1 MFFHSLLIDEEMQ
14 VKRLEKVERQA
25 LQGAKVR
32 FNTTISGLPAYW
44 ILEWQRMGLIRSKSD
59 ALRQALI
66 ALKEKFST
74 LEAKPSSE
82 SEDYE

>member
-1 MFFHSLLIDEEMQ
+1 MQ
-14 VKRLEKVERQA
+14 ARRLEKVGRQA
-25 LQGAKVR
+25 TLGAKVR

-44 ILEWQRMGLIRSKSD
+44 ILEWQRIGLIRSKSD

-74 LEAKPSSE
+74 LEAEPTGE
-82 SEDYE
+82 GEGCE